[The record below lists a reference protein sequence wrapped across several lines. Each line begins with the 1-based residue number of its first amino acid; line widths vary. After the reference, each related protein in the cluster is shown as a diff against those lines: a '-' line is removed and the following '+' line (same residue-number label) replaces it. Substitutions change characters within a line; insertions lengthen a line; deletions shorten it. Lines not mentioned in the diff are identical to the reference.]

1 MRVGIDRVLVRVRVG
16 VHVRALA
23 AASCLLLCQCA
34 ADDRRD
40 DAAGPAPAGMTP
52 QSAGAPAVAGSSAA
66 AGTGGMPPIGAAGAA
81 GSAAPF
87 DAGSA
92 PSTPD
97 ARVPFDAGTT
107 APDTAN
113 DAATRDAA
121 DPPDSGLVPDAGASD
136 DGAGGRGEQPPLTP
150 VYRVPLRVHVGDSA
164 LDDTSLLAVLDEMS
178 WIWWSQAAVC
188 FEIEIVD
195 GQQTMQAGFD
205 FWFHRS
211 EIPCSPG
218 ANGVY
223 CGDHDIHSLDR
234 PSLGAADN
242 MEWDTERNPSRTS
255 AHELGHGLS
264 LQHYN
269 GFADSNDSLMSSGR
283 QGFKLHEAEITAAR
297 NRARSKALPDLGP
310 LYCAP
315 PSLAP

>member
-1 MRVGIDRVLVRVRVG
+1 M
-16 VHVRALA
+16 A
-23 AASCLLLCQCA
+23 AACWLLLCHCA
-34 ADDRRD
+34 SDDQGD
-40 DAAGPAPAGMTP
+40 DAPAPAGMTA
-52 QSAGAPAVAGSSAA
+52 AGSPAAAGSQAAAGSSGA
-66 AGTGGMPPIGAAGAA
+66 GGMAPIGVAGAA

-97 ARVPFDAGTT
+97 ARVPLDAGPS
-107 APDTAN
+107 APDAAS
-113 DAATRDAA
+113 DASTRDAA
-121 DPPDSGLVPDAGASD
+121 DAPDSALVPDAGAPD
-136 DGAGGRGEQPPLTP
+136 DGAGGRGEDPPQTP
-150 VYRVPLRVHVGDSA
+150 VYRIPLRVHHGDSA
-164 LDDTSLLAVLDEMS
+164 LDDATLLAVLDEMN

-195 GQQTMQAGFD
+195 GEQTMQAGFD
-205 FWFHRS
+205 FWFHQG

-234 PSLGAADN
+234 PSLGAVDN
-242 MEWDTERNPSRTS
+242 MEWDTEHNPSRTS

-264 LQHYN
+264 LDHFN

-297 NRARSKALPDLGP
+297 NRARSKALADTAP
-310 LYCAP
+310 LYCAAP
-315 PSLAP
+315 ALA

>member
-1 MRVGIDRVLVRVRVG
+1 M
-16 VHVRALA
+16 
-23 AASCLLLCQCA
+23 
-34 ADDRRD
+34 
-40 DAAGPAPAGMTP
+40 APVP
-52 QSAGAPAVAGSSAA
+52 V
-66 AGTGGMPPIGAAGAA
+66 AGAA
-81 GSAAPF
+81 GGSAPF
-87 DAGSA
+87 DAGVA
-92 PSTPD
+92 PNAPD
-97 ARVPFDAGTT
+97 ARVPVDAGTGT
-107 APDTAN
+107 
-113 DAATRDAA
+113 
-121 DPPDSGLVPDAGASD
+121 PDAGQDAMTADAAMLPDASQPDAGPD

-150 VYRVPLRVHVGDSA
+150 VYRIPLRVHRGNSA
-164 LDDTSLLAVLDEMS
+164 LDDPTLLAVLDEMT

-195 GQQTMQAGFD
+195 DDQTMQDGFD
-205 FWFHRS
+205 FWFHRT

-242 MEWDTERNPSRTS
+242 DEWDTERNPSRTS

-264 LQHYN
+264 LNHYN

-297 NRARSKALPDLGP
+297 NRARSKALDDLTP
-310 LYCAP
+310 LYCSP
-315 PSLAP
+315 PALAP